1 MNFVDEILNDS
12 SDEIAAVIEPIIQG
26 ASGMKIC
33 DPLFLDKVLKRFKE
47 KNIIII
53 FDEVMTGW

>member
-12 SDEIAAVIEPIIQG
+12 PDEIAAVIIEPIIQG

-53 FDEVMTGW
+53 FR